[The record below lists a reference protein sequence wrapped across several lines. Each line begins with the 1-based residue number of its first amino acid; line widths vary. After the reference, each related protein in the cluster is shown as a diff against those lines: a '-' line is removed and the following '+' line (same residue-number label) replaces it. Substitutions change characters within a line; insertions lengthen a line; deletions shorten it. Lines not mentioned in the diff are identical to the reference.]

1 MLTMCLKLS
10 SIMLVNLYDTLNV
23 YFYLFPLSLLI
34 SIHIPQHTPILSF
47 LPAEALK
54 LTKAKGGQSHDG
66 QTAETEC
73 KARQSDSRASVIEP
87 STNMLPK
94 VPESCL

>member
-10 SIMLVNLYDTLNV
+10 SIMLVNIYDTLNIC
-23 YFYLFPLSLLI
+23 FYLFPLSLLI

-54 LTKAKGGQSHDG
+54 LTKAKGGHMMDKQ
-66 QTAETEC
+66 Q
-73 KARQSDSRASVIEP
+73 RQDAKPGNLTPEP
-87 STNMLPK
+87 L
-94 VPESCL
+94 